1 MRLLVSTIPYDKG
14 KSGISVYV
22 REVVRELAA
31 QGHSLAILCEDSE
44 VVKQLG
50 SEVVKQL
57 DSDVV
62 KQFSSEVVD
71 ETPLNHLTTQPPN
84 HLTTEPPNHPTTQPP
99 NHLTTEPPNHHAI
112 QAPRWTRRPVASMLW
127 HLFVLPFWI
136 RRHRREFDGFVI
148 CAANRRVCA
157 WYPLPTTAT
166 VHDLANFHIPGK
178 YSRSRMF
185 YLAHILPHYAKKAQ
199 HLVAVSE
206 ATKTDMVKFWH
217 CREEDVTVLYNGL
230 VVKQLG
236 SEVVKQF
243 SSDVVRQ
250 LGSEVV
256 KQLDSEVVN
265 QLDSEVV
272 EETPPNHL
280 TTQPPN
286 HQTLLYISRIEHPGK
301 NHVRLIEAYSRL
313 PRSLAE
319 AHPLVIAG
327 ADWKD
332 AEVVHEAAAKSPH
345 ADLIRFTGFVAN
357 EDMPHLWEEAGF
369 YVFPSRFEGF
379 GLSLVEAMAKGIP
392 CACSNNGSLG
402 EIAADVAITFDPE
415 SVDEIADALRR
426 LLSEPETERAARIA
440 RGLEHV
446 KKFSWS
452 DHAKGIAELI
462 SGRDGS
468 ERVSRL
474 FGIPVARVT
483 QSEAVDRI
491 ISFAKR
497 GGKAAFVAT
506 LNVDFVANAVSGWP
520 FGGNDE
526 LWGYLRNADFVTA
539 DGMPIVLL
547 SRILRRGLPARVT
560 GADMV
565 PAICRRCAEEG
576 LKVYVLGGD
585 KDAVSDAFK
594 RLLLTT
600 QSPNHLTT
608 ILAGHDDAFVKLDE
622 QQPEIVERIN
632 AAKPD
637 ILFVALGNP
646 KQELWMGRNA
656 SKLNVGAMVGIGGTF
671 NFIAGKVKRAPKWM
685 QKSGLEWIYRIIQ
698 EPGRLWRRYAYG
710 LVKFSWL
717 SLLHV
722 LGGYR
727 R

>member
-1 MRLLVSTIPYDKG
+1 MRLLVSCIPYDKG

-31 QGHSLAILCEDSE
+31 QGHELTLLCEPEACTEDSLKFKVE
-44 VVKQLG
+44 SVKCRGECESPGGQL
-50 SEVVKQL
+50 STFNFQL
-57 DSDVV
+57 STLD
-62 KQFSSEVVD
+62 
-71 ETPLNHLTTQPPN
+71 
-84 HLTTEPPNHPTTQPP
+84 
-99 NHLTTEPPNHHAI
+99 
-112 QAPRWTRRPVASMLW
+112 APSWTRRPVLSMLW
-127 HLFVLPFWI
+127 HLFVLPLWI
-136 RRHRREFDGFVI
+136 RCHRREFDGFVI

-178 YSRSRMF
+178 YSRLRMF
-185 YLAHILPHYAKKAQ
+185 YLAHVLPHYAKKAQ
-199 HLVAVSE
+199 RLVAVSE
-206 ATKTDMVKFWH
+206 ATKVDMVKFWH
-217 CREEDVTVLYNGL
+217 CREKDVTVLYNGL
-230 VVKQLG
+230 SGNGEWGTGNGERIPRAKRVAEGDALAGVGTGNGEGAGAPLRV
-236 SEVVKQF
+236 SA
-243 SSDVVRQ
+243 SLR
-250 LGSEVV
+250 
-256 KQLDSEVVN
+256 
-265 QLDSEVV
+265 
-272 EETPPNHL
+272 ET
-280 TTQPPN
+280 TI
-286 HQTLLYISRIEHPGK
+286 LYISRIEHPGK

-332 AEVVHEAAAKSPH
+332 AEVVHEAASKSPH
-345 ADLIRFTGFVAN
+345 ADLIRFTGFVSN
-357 EDMPHLWEEAGF
+357 EDMPRLWEEAGF
-369 YVFPSRFEGF
+369 YVFPSLFEGF

-415 SVDEIADALRR
+415 DVDNIASALGH
-426 LLSEPETERAARIA
+426 LLSESETERAARVA
-440 RGLEHV
+440 RGLEHI
-446 KKFSWS
+446 KKFSWA
-452 DHAKGIAELI
+452 DHAKGIVGLVDDMRRA
-462 SGRDGS
+462 SS
-468 ERVSRL
+468 VSRL

-483 QSEAVDRI
+483 QSEAVERI
-491 ISFAKR
+491 VAMAKNR
-497 GGKAAFVAT
+497 HSAADNFQLSTLNSQLKSKFVAT

-547 SRILRRGLPARVT
+547 SRLLRRRLPARVT

-585 KDAVSDAFK
+585 KDAVAEAFAK
-594 RLLLTT
+594 LGVKC
-600 QSPNHLTT
+600 
-608 ILAGHDDAFVKLDE
+608 LAGHDDAFVKLDE

-656 SKLNVGAMVGIGGTF
+656 SKLDVGAMVGIGGTF

-722 LGGYR
+722 FGGYR